1 MRKPKPLVVC
11 VILAATPGGFLSA
24 QETESQGAGTFRGM
38 VRLNRAPVS
47 NEVLKVK
54 LPRPVERR
62 LPNGLKLVILE
73 SHRAPTISLTI
84 SIPSSYLRDS
94 QGLPGVAEATA
105 ALMTLGTTT
114 RSARQISE
122 ALADIGATLTISAGA
137 GGGGGGRGG
146 GGGAGGP
153 ATGGSGA
160 ISLSSLT
167 ENFDAALAILTD
179 VLLHPSFPADEF
191 EKWKSRQRSALEQ
204 ARTQP
209 ATLSNEQL
217 MKVLYAGDA
226 RQFTRLTAESLNK
239 ITRENLVEHYKKYY
253 LPSGDLAG
261 VVGDITARDAAAK
274 LEKALSAWK
283 GGPIPPLTL
292 PINPPI
298 AEKKVYLI
306 SRPGSVQTYL
316 TLANRAIER
325 TNPDYIACMVMN
337 QVLGSGPAARLFRI
351 IREEKGYTYGVSSSF
366 NATRFN
372 QQFSSSMSV
381 RTEVTEPALADLL
394 KEFRDIRDVTVP
406 QLELEGAKRTL
417 VASFALGLESPSG
430 VLSRWLQQREFGLP
444 EDYWDTYTGK
454 IMAVTAADVAR
465 VAKKYVP
472 YDNVQIIAVGDGA
485 KIGELLKKFGPVI
498 EVPVDGN

>member
-1 MRKPKPLVVC
+1 MMKPLFVC
-11 VILAATPGGFLSA
+11 VILAAGPGGLLSA
-24 QETESQGAGTFRGM
+24 QQPDSQGAGTFRGM

-54 LPRPVERR
+54 LPRPVERQ

-84 SIPSSYLRDS
+84 SIPSSYLRDP

-114 RSARQISE
+114 RSAQQISE
-122 ALADIGATLTISAGA
+122 ALGDIGATLTISAGG

-146 GGGAGGP
+146 GGGGA
-153 ATGGSGA
+153 ATSGSGT

-179 VLLHPSFPADEF
+179 VLLHPSFPPDEF
-191 EKWKSRQRSALEQ
+191 EKWKTRQRSALEQ

-217 MKVLYAGDA
+217 MKVLYPGDA
-226 RQFTRLTAESLNK
+226 RQFTRLTAESLDK
-239 ITRENLVEHYKKYY
+239 ITRAHLLEHYKKYY
-253 LPSGDLAG
+253 VPSGELAG

-274 LEKALSAWK
+274 LQKALSGWK
-283 GGPIPPLTL
+283 GGPIQPLTL

-325 TNPDYIACMVMN
+325 TSPDYIACMVMN

-366 NATRFN
+366 NATRYN

-394 KEFRDIRDVTVP
+394 KEFRDIREVTVP

-417 VASFALGLESPSG
+417 VASFALGLESPAG

-444 EDYWDTYTGK
+444 EDYWDTYTDK
-454 IMAVTAADVAR
+454 IMAVTADDVAR

-485 KIGELLKKFGPVI
+485 KIGELLKKFGPVV
-498 EVPVDGN
+498 EVPVDAN

>member
-1 MRKPKPLVVC
+1 M
-11 VILAATPGGFLSA
+11 ILAAGPGGLLSA
-24 QETESQGAGTFRGM
+24 QETDSQGAATFRGM

-62 LPNGLKLVILE
+62 LANGLELVILE
-73 SHRAPTISLTI
+73 SHRGPTISLTI
-84 SIPSSYLRDS
+84 SMPSSYLRDPE
-94 QGLPGVAEATA
+94 GLPGVAEATA

-122 ALADIGATLTISAGA
+122 ALGDIGATLTISA

-146 GGGAGGP
+146 GGAP
-153 ATGGSGA
+153 ATSGSGT

-191 EKWKSRQRSALEQ
+191 EKWKTRQRSALEQ

-226 RQFTRLTAESLNK
+226 RQFTRLTAQSLDK
-239 ITRENLVEHYKKYY
+239 ITRAHLLEHYKKFY
-253 LPSGDLAG
+253 LPSGGLAG
-261 VVGDITARDAAAK
+261 IVGDITARDAAAK
-274 LEKALSAWK
+274 LAKALSGWK

-325 TNPDYIACMVMN
+325 TNPDYIACVVMN
-337 QVLGSGPAARLFRI
+337 QVLGSGPASRLFRI

-366 NATRFN
+366 NATRYN

-394 KEFRDIRDVTVP
+394 REFREIREVTVP
-406 QLELEGAKRTL
+406 QVELEGAKRTL
-417 VASFALGLESPSG
+417 VASFALGLESPAG
-430 VLSRWLQQREFGLP
+430 VLSRWLQQREFGWP
-444 EDYWDTYTGK
+444 EDYWDTYTEK

-465 VAKKYVP
+465 VAQKYVP

-485 KIGELLKKFGPVI
+485 KIRELLKKFGPVV
-498 EVPVDGN
+498 EVAVDGN

>member
-11 VILAATPGGFLSA
+11 LILAAVSGGFLCA
-24 QETESQGAGTFRGM
+24 QETGSQGAGTFRGM

-47 NEVLKVK
+47 NEVLKIK
-54 LPRPVERR
+54 LPRPVERQ
-62 LPNGLKLVILE
+62 LSNGLKLVILE

-84 SIPSSYLRDS
+84 SIPSSYLRDPG
-94 QGLPGVAEATA
+94 GLPGVAEATA

-122 ALADIGATLTISAGA
+122 ALADIGATLTISAGG

-146 GGGAGGP
+146 GGAP
-153 ATGGSGA
+153 ATGGSGT

-191 EKWKSRQRSALEQ
+191 EKWKTRQRSALEQ

-217 MKVLYAGDA
+217 MKVLYPGDP
-226 RQFTRLTAESLNK
+226 RQFTRLTAESLDK
-239 ITRENLVEHYKKYY
+239 ITRQHLVEHYKKYY
-253 LPSGDLAG
+253 VPSGELAG
-261 VVGDITARDAAAK
+261 IVGDITVRDAAAK
-274 LEKALSAWK
+274 LAKALSGWK

-298 AEKKVYLI
+298 TEKKVYLI

-351 IREEKGYTYGVSSSF
+351 IREEKGYTYGVSSAF
-366 NATRFN
+366 NATRYN

-394 KEFRDIRDVTVP
+394 KEFRDIREVAVP

-417 VASFALGLESPSG
+417 VASFALGLENPSG

-444 EDYWDTYTGK
+444 EDYWDTYTDK
-454 IMAVTAADVAR
+454 IMAVTAADIAR
-465 VAKKYVP
+465 VARKYVP

-485 KIGELLKKFGPVI
+485 KIGELLKKFGPVV
-498 EVPVDGN
+498 EVPVDAN

>member
-1 MRKPKPLVVC
+1 MMKPMVVC
-11 VILAATPGGFLSA
+11 VILAAVPGGLLCA
-24 QETESQGAGTFRGM
+24 QEPDSQGGRTFRGM
-38 VRLNRAPVS
+38 VRLHRAPVS

-62 LPNGLKLVILE
+62 LSNGLRLVILE
-73 SHRAPTISLTI
+73 SHRAPSISLTI
-84 SIPSSYLRDS
+84 AIPSSYLRDPE
-94 QGLPGVAEATA
+94 GLPGVAEATA
-105 ALMTLGTTT
+105 ALMTLGTAT

-122 ALADIGATLTISAGA
+122 ALGDIGATLTISADG

-146 GGGAGGP
+146 G
-153 ATGGSGA
+153 GGSGA

-226 RQFTRLTAESLNK
+226 RQFTRLTARSLDK
-239 ITRENLVEHYKKYY
+239 ITRQHLVEHYKKFYV
-253 LPSGDLAG
+253 PSGELAG
-261 VVGDITARDAAAK
+261 IVGDITARDGAAK
-274 LEKALSAWK
+274 LQKALAGWK
-283 GGPIPPLTL
+283 GGPIQPLTL

-351 IREEKGYTYGVSSSF
+351 IREEKGYTYGVSSAF
-366 NATRFN
+366 NATRYN

-394 KEFRDIRDVTVP
+394 QEFREIREVTVP
-406 QLELEGAKRTL
+406 QLELDGAKRTL
-417 VASFALGLESPSG
+417 VASFALGLESPAG
-430 VLSRWLQQREFGLP
+430 VLSRWLQQREYGLP
-444 EDYWDTYTGK
+444 ENYWDTYTERV
-454 IMAVTAADVAR
+454 MAVTAEDVVR

-485 KIGELLKKFGPVI
+485 KIGELLKKFGPVV
-498 EVPVDGN
+498 EVPVDAN

>member
-1 MRKPKPLVVC
+1 
-11 VILAATPGGFLSA
+11 
-24 QETESQGAGTFRGM
+24 
-38 VRLNRAPVS
+38 
-47 NEVLKVK
+47 
-54 LPRPVERR
+54 
-62 LPNGLKLVILE
+62 
-73 SHRAPTISLTI
+73 LTI
-84 SIPSSYLRDS
+84 S
-94 QGLPGVAEATA
+94 
-105 ALMTLGTTT
+105 
-114 RSARQISE
+114 
-122 ALADIGATLTISAGA
+122 A
-137 GGGGGGRGG
+137 GGGGGGGG
-146 GGGAGGP
+146 RGGAGGP

-226 RQFTRLTAESLNK
+226 RQFTRLTAESLDK
-239 ITRENLVEHYKKYY
+239 ITRQRLVEHYKKYY
-253 LPSGDLAG
+253 VPSGELAG
-261 VVGDITARDAAAK
+261 IVGDITARDAAAK
-274 LEKALSAWK
+274 LAKALSAWK
-283 GGPIPPLTL
+283 GGPIQPLTL

-325 TNPDYIACMVMN
+325 TSPDYIACMVMN

-366 NATRFN
+366 NATRYN
-372 QQFSSSMSV
+372 QEFSSSMSV

-394 KEFRDIRDVTVP
+394 QEFRDIREVTVP

-417 VASFALGLESPSG
+417 VASFALGLENPSG

-454 IMAVTAADVAR
+454 IMAVTAADVER

-485 KIGELLKKFGPVI
+485 KIRELLKKFGPVV
-498 EVPVDGN
+498 EVPMDAN